1 MKNKAKRV
9 KLIMVGLLVVFGIAA
24 CATGSNVTPV
34 VTTITPA
41 QVQSLAADVG
51 FLAYKFT
58 PAASTVQPILAGVC
72 LIDTTQDP
80 VVIAQELQQLLQNVW
95 TGINKIGTP
104 AGTVI
109 VLLINNL
116 VTDLGLNADLT
127 SATTNISPYLVSAV
141 VGICQGV
148 QAAQTG
154 NMPQELKAS
163 LAARGI
169 TPVPMGLPP
178 AMVVPGN
185 YTPNNV
191 GVWNKIRNL
200 FGF

>member
-1 MKNKAKRV
+1 MKPKAQRY
-9 KLIMVGLLVVFGIAA
+9 KLIVVGLLVAFGIFG
-24 CATGSNVTPV
+24 CTTGGNVTPV
-34 VTTITPA
+34 VTTITPTE
-41 QVQSLAADVG
+41 VQSLAADVG
-51 FLAYKFT
+51 YLAYEFT

-80 VVIAQELQQLLQNVW
+80 VAVAQELQQLLENVW
-95 TGINKIGTP
+95 SGINKIGTP
-104 AGTVI
+104 GATVI

-116 VTDLGLNADLT
+116 VTDLGLNVDLT
-127 SATTNISPYLVSAV
+127 SATSNISPYLVSAV
-141 VGICQGV
+141 VGLCQGI

-169 TPVPMGLPP
+169 TPVPMGMPP

-185 YTPNNV
+185 YTPANI
-191 GVWNKIRNL
+191 GVLNEIRHFL
-200 FGF
+200 GF